1 MPNAPPTHGD
11 TCLIVQVLE
20 NHCAHTLLLPFV
32 FDAIASLIVGNQ
44 DNGRKV
50 RREAG
55 LVAGGGWLGL
65 ARTGSV
71 RLGLAGTGSVWL
83 GLARSSSVWPGAD
96 KKLAKNQN

>member
-65 ARTGSV
+65 ARTGLELLV
-71 RLGLAGTGSVWL
+71 GAANKHHAPRTTRLVIVPRRVDL
-83 GLARSSSVWPGAD
+83 
-96 KKLAKNQN
+96 